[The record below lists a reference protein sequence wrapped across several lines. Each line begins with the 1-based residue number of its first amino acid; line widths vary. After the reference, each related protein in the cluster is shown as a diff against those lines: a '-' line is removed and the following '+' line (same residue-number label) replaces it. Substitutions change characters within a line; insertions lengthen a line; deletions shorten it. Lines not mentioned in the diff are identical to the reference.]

1 MVWGAAGG
9 AGVDDLVER
18 LQRGDPK
25 LCSLTL
31 LRFRRFGPPEAAAL
45 CEALH
50 ANVALTELDVSGRPL
65 PPAAVEA
72 VATMLARN
80 RGLLSLCVGD
90 SSLGMPNPVN
100 NASHA
105 LLIPF
110 TPAIMDCSQLFLSL
124 RRPCPLQRR
133 AGRRRLRRGR
143 PRPRTGGQLHP
154 FAPGSGA
161 QRPHRRRRH
170 RPVRQPTDLLAVG
183 ASSPPQCARARSTRC
198 RRRLRTRARAGAAE
212 GSNPR
217 PNPGADLPASRLSW
231 RTLPAPG

>member
-90 SSLGMPNPVN
+90 SSLGMPNPVH

-110 TPAIMDCSQLFLSL
+110 YPCYYGLLAALPLPPPPLSTPA
-124 RRPCPLQRR
+124 
-133 AGRRRLRRGR
+133 
-143 PRPRTGGQLHP
+143 PR
-154 FAPGSGA
+154 GA
-161 QRPHRRRRH
+161 QA
-170 RPVRQPTDLLAVG
+170 T
-183 ASSPPQCARARSTRC
+183 
-198 RRRLRTRARAGAAE
+198 
-212 GSNPR
+212 
-217 PNPGADLPASRLSW
+217 PA
-231 RTLPAPG
+231 